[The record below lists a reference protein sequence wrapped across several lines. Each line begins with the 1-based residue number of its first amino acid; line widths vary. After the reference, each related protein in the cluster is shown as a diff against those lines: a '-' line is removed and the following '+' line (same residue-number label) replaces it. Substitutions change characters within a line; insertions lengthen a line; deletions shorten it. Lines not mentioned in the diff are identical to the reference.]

1 MNAAKETINYYCDDI
16 IKDGYLG
23 QGITAAVLDTGIS
36 LHPDFDSRI
45 VAFRDFVDHREEVY
59 DDSGHG
65 THVAGILGG
74 SGKMSDGRYA
84 GMAPNVKLVIAK
96 VLDKDGNGNVD
107 AVVNGI
113 DWILK
118 LIQTQDI
125 HIVNISVGT
134 HPGLERKEEERL
146 IQSVE
151 KLWDAG
157 VTVVVSSGNYGP
169 KERTVAAPGSSRKV
183 ITVGAVNLPERNG
196 VGKRRWDYS
205 GRGPTENCVVKPDL
219 VAPGTYITSC
229 NGAYINKWKQPYT
242 EKSGTSM
249 ATPIVS
255 GAVACVLSKYPDM
268 SNVEVKL
275 RLRESCVPYNS
286 SVGGW
291 GILNMK
297 WFMEGK
303 Q

>member
-59 DDSGHG
+59 DDSGRWDLCG
-65 THVAGILGG
+65 RDRWAAV
-74 SGKMSDGRYA
+74 GKVSDGRYA

-196 VGKRRWDYS
+196 VEKGDGIIPGEVRRKIAW
-205 GRGPTENCVVKPDL
+205 
-219 VAPGTYITSC
+219 
-229 NGAYINKWKQPYT
+229 
-242 EKSGTSM
+242 
-249 ATPIVS
+249 
-255 GAVACVLSKYPDM
+255 LS
-268 SNVEVKL
+268 
-275 RLRESCVPYNS
+275 R
-286 SVGGW
+286 
-291 GILNMK
+291 I
-297 WFMEGK
+297 
-303 Q
+303 

>member
-118 LIQTQDI
+118 LI
-125 HIVNISVGT
+125 
-134 HPGLERKEEERL
+134 P
-146 IQSVE
+146 
-151 KLWDAG
+151 
-157 VTVVVSSGNYGP
+157 
-169 KERTVAAPGSSRKV
+169 
-183 ITVGAVNLPERNG
+183 VGAVNLPERNG

-303 Q
+303 R

>member
-1 MNAAKETINYYCDDI
+1 M
-16 IKDGYLG
+16 
-23 QGITAAVLDTGIS
+23 
-36 LHPDFDSRI
+36 
-45 VAFRDFVDHREEVY
+45 
-59 DDSGHG
+59 
-65 THVAGILGG
+65 
-74 SGKMSDGRYA
+74 
-84 GMAPNVKLVIAK
+84 
-96 VLDKDGNGNVD
+96 
-107 AVVNGI
+107 
-113 DWILK
+113 K

-229 NGAYINKWKQPYT
+229 N
-242 EKSGTSM
+242 
-249 ATPIVS
+249 
-255 GAVACVLSKYPDM
+255 
-268 SNVEVKL
+268 
-275 RLRESCVPYNS
+275 ESIY
-286 SVGGW
+286 
-291 GILNMK
+291 K
-297 WFMEGK
+297 
-303 Q
+303 